1 MDCSKARA
9 RISASRGATVSIV
22 LGSPHSVGRL
32 LKNTDSPSQGWQS
45 KKNQKKRTRTDRE
58 EHISERVTPRT
69 EDLMVLPERTDGGIG
84 LSGESSAMLPAMAK
98 KPRIA
103 ILGPGHLGTSL
114 AMALNRAGFA
124 IEAIIGK
131 ADGKSGQRARKL
143 AKQVGARASDDF
155 EADVVWFCVPDAE
168 ITPAALAFAG
178 RLSWEKK
185 VALHSSGALTSDS
198 LQVLRRKGADVA
210 SVHPLM
216 TFANGS
222 RVSFAG
228 VPFAIEGDAAAVR
241 AAKEITRSLGG
252 KAYSVRKQDK
262 AAYHAWGTFAS
273 PLLTALL
280 ATTEDVAGLAGV
292 KSNEAKRRMLPILRQ
307 TLSNYAALGAAAG
320 FSGPI
325 IRGDIETV
333 CKHLRVLRNARAAR
347 EVYLALAR
355 AALRYLPAKNK
366 KALKTVLSCKA

>member
-1 MDCSKARA
+1 
-9 RISASRGATVSIV
+9 
-22 LGSPHSVGRL
+22 
-32 LKNTDSPSQGWQS
+32 
-45 KKNQKKRTRTDRE
+45 
-58 EHISERVTPRT
+58 
-69 EDLMVLPERTDGGIG
+69 
-84 LSGESSAMLPAMAK
+84 MLPGMAR

-103 ILGPGHLGTSL
+103 IVGPGHLGTSL
-114 AMALNRAGFA
+114 AIALHRTGFVIAAIVGRAN
-124 IEAIIGK
+124 
-131 ADGKSGQRARKL
+131 GKSGQRARKL
-143 AKQVGARASDDF
+143 AKQVRA
-155 EADVVWFCVPDAE
+155 EASANFQPDVVWFCVPDAE
-168 ITPAALAFAG
+168 IARAALDFAK

-198 LQVLRRKGADVA
+198 LQVLRSKGADVA

-216 TFANGS
+216 TFVQGS
-222 RVSFAG
+222 RASFAG

-241 AAKEITRSLGG
+241 AAKEITRNLGG
-252 KAYSVRKQDK
+252 NAYTVRKQDK

-280 ATTEDVAGLAGV
+280 ATTEEVAGLAGV
-292 KSNEAKRRMLPILRQ
+292 KGNEAKRRMLPILRQ
-307 TLSNYAALGAAAG
+307 TLLNYAALGAAAG

-333 CKHLRVLRNARAAR
+333 RKHLRVLRGAPAAR

-366 KALKTVLSCKA
+366 SLLKTALGREA